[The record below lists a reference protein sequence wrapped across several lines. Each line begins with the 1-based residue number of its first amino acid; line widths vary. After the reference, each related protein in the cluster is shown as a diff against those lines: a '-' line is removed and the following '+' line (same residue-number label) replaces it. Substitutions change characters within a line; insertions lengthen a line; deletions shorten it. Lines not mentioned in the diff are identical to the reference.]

1 LSSGNLNPDFLF
13 SESKMSTDVKVSIR
27 DIRSERGLGCE
38 EKALVP
44 DVVTSQIIP
53 LPEMG
58 NVDTGSCHLV
68 SMVAHWIPITLASAV
83 EVKNESKNGFLEA
96 GLSNSEEPVENIYD
110 STRKLLVIEDP
121 VFKKDELSLDLE
133 DKKVQTGSCHLV
145 SMVAHWKPI
154 KLASPVEVKNESKN
168 DHLEAG
174 LSNSE
179 KKTVGS
185 IDDSSKK
192 LALIE
197 DPVSKKGKFRLDLD
211 ENVQI
216 EQMAKWNSDWKAVCK
231 DVENSEMIIKTFK
244 TDKSN
249 EGPSEQDV
257 TIDESFFSCTNDQT
271 ITNISMEDPFESF
284 AVDADETM
292 ETDNETETCK
302 EKDANGTFQDRTEEK
317 NDVGPNDRKFSI
329 VFPSVKSKIMAF
341 TEKDP
346 VFNCHSC
353 FKTFTNALEA
363 KKCFKG
369 HMDTLNSAIVS
380 DHKKDVKKKV
390 DSSLFDKVPL
400 ETGILNLGES
410 AFWFNVSKTDYN
422 QDEVEKVDSSLFDKV
437 PSNITEATG
446 SLNLREAAFWFNVSK
461 TTRKMDKAPLVSM
474 VAHYISLTHS
484 YTENTR
490 EAPIQSR
497 DSFENEAL
505 TASDQVGS
513 NSNCFVSMVAHWN
526 PITLSLA
533 DKGQ

>member
-1 LSSGNLNPDFLF
+1 
-13 SESKMSTDVKVSIR
+13 MSTDVKVSIR
-27 DIRSERGLGCE
+27 DIISEPELGCE
-38 EKALVP
+38 EKAIVP
-44 DVVTSQIIP
+44 DAATSQKIP
-53 LPEMG
+53 ALEMVNG
-58 NVDTGSCHLV
+58 DTGSCHLV

-83 EVKNESKNGFLEA
+83 EVRNESKSGYLEA
-96 GLSNSEEPVENIYD
+96 CLSNSEKPVGSIDD
-110 STRKLLVIEDP
+110 STKKLIVIEDP
-121 VFKKDELSLDLE
+121 AFKNADLSLDLQ

-168 DHLEAG
+168 NHLEAG

-179 KKTVGS
+179 KPVAS
-185 IDDSSKK
+185 IDDNK

-197 DPVSKKGKFRLDLD
+197 DPVSKKAKLRLDLD

-257 TIDESFFSCTNDQT
+257 TIEESFFSCTNDQT
-271 ITNISMEDPFESF
+271 ITNISIEDPFESF

-292 ETDNETETCK
+292 ETDYETETCK
-302 EKDANGTFQDRTEEK
+302 EKDANGTFQDRTDEK

-353 FKTFTNALEA
+353 QKTFTNALEA

-380 DHKKDVKKKV
+380 DHKQNEKKKG
-390 DSSLFDKVPL
+390 DPSLFDEVPL
-400 ETGILNLGES
+400 ETGILNLRES

-422 QDEVEKVDSSLFDKV
+422 QDEAKKVDSSLFDKV
-437 PSNITEATG
+437 PSRITEATG
-446 SLNLREAAFWFNVSK
+446 NLNLREAAFWFNVSK
-461 TTRKMDKAPLVSM
+461 TTRKMDKSLSQNLSPLVSM
-474 VAHYISLTHS
+474 VAHYIPLTHS
-484 YTENTR
+484 STENTR
-490 EAPIQSR
+490 EARIQNR
-497 DSFENEAL
+497 NSFENEAFK
-505 TASDQVGS
+505 ASDQVAS
-513 NSNCFVSMVAHWN
+513 HSNCFVSMVAHWN

-533 DKGQ
+533 DKGR